1 MIRRPPRSTRTD
13 TLFPYTTLVRSAA
26 RCRRTARRPPRRRAR
41 PCARRRR
48 LRHRRR
54 PAAPSRPC
62 RRRGPRAQR
71 RSLPRGRASDRRA
84 TIPRGSESRSTPP
97 CAAPIRRVAPLE
109 PLANV
114 LLYRRAR
121 RLANRAELGI
131 GLPCGPAIAFGEPA
145 AKPIIE
151 RQVVDRARPIPCR
164 IIFVG
169 GLVIAMLAIILRR
182 RLARRGAA

>member
-1 MIRRPPRSTRTD
+1 M
-13 TLFPYTTLVRSAA
+13 
-26 RCRRTARRPPRRRAR
+26 
-41 PCARRRR
+41 
-48 LRHRRR
+48 
-54 PAAPSRPC
+54 
-62 RRRGPRAQR
+62 
-71 RSLPRGRASDRRA
+71 RSLPRGRAADRRA
-84 TIPRGSESRSTPP
+84 TILRGSESRSTPP

-151 RQVVDRARPIPCR
+151 RQVRSEEHTSELQSLMR
-164 IIFVG
+164 ISYAVLCLKKKKISTTYQTHKP
-169 GLVIAMLAIILRR
+169 
-182 RLARRGAA
+182 

>member
-1 MIRRPPRSTRTD
+1 M
-13 TLFPYTTLVRSAA
+13 
-26 RCRRTARRPPRRRAR
+26 
-41 PCARRRR
+41 
-48 LRHRRR
+48 
-54 PAAPSRPC
+54 
-62 RRRGPRAQR
+62 
-71 RSLPRGRASDRRA
+71 RSLPRGRAADRRA
-84 TIPRGSESRSTPP
+84 TILRGSESRSTPP

-164 IIFVG
+164 KIGRALWMASVCPFVWSSG
-169 GLVIAMLAIILRR
+169 VAVNLKKKKEAN
-182 RLARRGAA
+182 